1 MTRTIRRTTLGV
13 AAALTTLALTG
24 CGGDDAGGGASP
36 EVDTAV
42 DSTSSGDSGDAEPRG
57 PISVGLDTL
66 GYAIEAVMGNVEGYE
81 VDGSTLRIRIGEDF
95 DEYLSSE
102 CTIISTVAASTDV
115 PDGSTIELE
124 YDDGVQPCEIS

>member
-42 DSTSSGDSGDAEPRG
+42 DSAPSGGSETALPGG
-57 PISVGLDTL
+57 FSVGLDTL

-95 DEYLSSE
+95 DDYLSAE

-115 PDGSTIELE
+115 PDGSSIELE
-124 YDDGVQPCEIS
+124 YDNGVQPCEIS